1 MSDTKSMNDLETGKQ
16 IGEMARR
23 IAEKFQPDR
32 IILFGSHA
40 RGEANFD
47 SDVDLLVLMNVS
59 GSRREMANRIDLA
72 LADREL
78 PVDVIVMTPEQFEK
92 DRHFAGTLARPV
104 DRDGRILY
112 ERPK

>member
-1 MSDTKSMNDLETGKQ
+1 MNNLETEKQ
-16 IGEMARR
+16 IGEMTRR

-40 RGEANFD
+40 RGEADFD
-47 SDVDLLVLMNVS
+47 SDVDLLVIMNVS

-72 LADREL
+72 LSDREL
-78 PVDVIVMTPEQFEK
+78 PLDVIVMTPEQFEK

-104 DRDGRILY
+104 DSEGRILY
-112 ERPK
+112 ERPR

>member
-1 MSDTKSMNDLETGKQ
+1 MNDLEAGKQ
-16 IGEMARR
+16 ISEMARL

-40 RGEANFD
+40 RGEADFD

-59 GSRREMANRIDLA
+59 GSRREMANQIDLA
-72 LADREL
+72 LTDREL

-92 DRHFAGTLARPV
+92 DRHFAGTLVRPA

-112 ERPK
+112 ERPR

>member
-1 MSDTKSMNDLETGKQ
+1 MSDSKNMNDLEAGKH
-16 IGEMARR
+16 ISEMARL

-40 RGEANFD
+40 RGEADFD

-59 GSRREMANRIDLA
+59 GSRREMANQIDLA
-72 LADREL
+72 LTDREL

-92 DRHFAGTLARPV
+92 DRHFAGTLARPA
-104 DRDGRILY
+104 DRGGRILY
-112 ERPK
+112 ERQR